1 LRGFPEN
8 VRGTFLVVWF
18 NSRGFEV
25 TSLGGLMI
33 RPQTC
38 PICGNELAAD
48 AALESDFFPFCSKR
62 CRQVDLYRWSEGK
75 YAITEPLSPEHLDGG
90 MSEGE
95 GDDPGTDPYGWEPGT
110 A

>member
-1 LRGFPEN
+1 
-8 VRGTFLVVWF
+8 
-18 NSRGFEV
+18 
-25 TSLGGLMI
+25 MI

-38 PICGNELAAD
+38 PICGTELAAD

-75 YAITEPLSPEHLDGG
+75 YAILEPLTPDHLDQLDP
-90 MSEGE
+90 EAFE
-95 GDDPGTDPYGWEPGT
+95 GDGDFDPEQFGNSGP